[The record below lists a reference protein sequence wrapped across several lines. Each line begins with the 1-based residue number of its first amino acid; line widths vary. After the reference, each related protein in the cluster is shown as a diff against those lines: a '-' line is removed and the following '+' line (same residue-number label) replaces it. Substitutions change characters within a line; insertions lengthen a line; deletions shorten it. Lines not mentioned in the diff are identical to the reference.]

1 MCWWS
6 WLNTSGSDRWNVLSG
21 VPYGLISVV
30 SSLLRNI
37 VSIMFLL
44 AV

>member
-1 MCWWS
+1 MCWWRS
-6 WLNTSGSDRWNVLSG
+6 SNTLGSDRWNVLSG

-30 SSLLRNI
+30 SSLLRYI
-37 VSIMFLL
+37 VSIIFLL